1 MTNPYEK
8 VLCPAAAARTMER
21 PEGAPMTFSRHHLDN
36 LLAVTA
42 SRDTAGDEL
51 VSATLDALAQ
61 AAGARST
68 SAFEMDPAAEE
79 LTMLGEVALESPS
92 EPEEPEDDLDR
103 MFWDAWLTSPVSW
116 TDRRSPWYGKHPLD
130 QPLDPSRMYGSVR
143 AWLDAPMFRT
153 FARAVDIGHHV
164 LIPVS
169 AGPGRVR
176 RFCVE
181 RPLTDRPFDEGEL
194 TMLRLV
200 QPHLDGALRRAQSG
214 RPARELLSPREL
226 EVLAYL
232 RGGSSTK
239 DVAGALW
246 VSQSTVRKHLEN
258 IYSKLGVH
266 GRLQAVAAVYGDSS
280 DREVG

>member
-1 MTNPYEK
+1 
-8 VLCPAAAARTMER
+8 
-21 PEGAPMTFSRHHLDN
+21 MTFSRHHLDD

-42 SRDTAGDEL
+42 SRDTAGEDL
-51 VSATLDALAQ
+51 VAATLDALAQ

-68 SAFEMDPAAEE
+68 SAFEMDPAAQQ
-79 LTMLGEVALESPS
+79 LTMLGEFALESLS
-92 EPEEPEDDLDR
+92 EPEAPEDDLDR
-103 MFWDAWLTSPVSW
+103 MFWDSWLTSPASW
-116 TDRRSPWYGKHPLD
+116 TDPRSPWYGKHPFD

-153 FARAVDIGHHV
+153 FGRAIDLGHHV

-176 RFCVE
+176 RVCVE
-181 RPLTDRPFDEGEL
+181 RPLSDRPFDEGEL

-200 QPHLDGALRRAQSG
+200 QPHLDGALRRAASG
-214 RPARELLSPREL
+214 QPARDLLSAREL

-246 VSQSTVRKHLEN
+246 VSTSTVRKHLEN
-258 IYSKLGVH
+258 IYTKLGVH
-266 GRLQAVAAVYGDSS
+266 GRLQAVAAVYGDST
-280 DREVG
+280 DHTVG